1 MSFIAHQATALT
13 PLIIYIISEYI
24 AQNRMKMKESV
35 ILLTII
41 FTLKF
46 VRNYLTMHSEYNLK
60 KLGSKIFTCLCYS
73 LT

>member
-1 MSFIAHQATALT
+1 MSFIAHQAIALN
-13 PLIIYIISEYI
+13 PLIIYMISEYI
-24 AQNRMKMKESV
+24 AQDKMKMKERV
-35 ILLTII
+35 IFLTII

-46 VRNYLTMHSEYNLK
+46 VRNYLAMHSEYNLK